1 MFPDDDVRFEQS
13 VPSTEDLLKDQLLT
27 QLAENKR
34 YVFLTVELNDDVVS
48 VKAMTDIGDAEIIQY
63 VLYSALDQIG
73 NMDPDLGVEVPV

>member
-1 MFPDDDVRFEQS
+1 MFPDDVRFEQS